1 MTNHL
6 RVNGKPGLVTTTETS
21 RVLYA
26 TRGPLRARES
36 AAREPLSAIDR
47 ERLSRQDP
55 HSLHNMNMN
64 AFFSDGMRADA
75 NESIQKRNEPASAR
89 RPLSAPLQPERT
101 NMTRILTL
109 RDEQQTIHEGMA
121 DALLSRMEP
130 RVKLSDNG
138 RRFRGMTMLE
148 MAREVLETSG
158 TNVRGMDRMA
168 VATMALQSRSMG
180 SGDFASIMAN
190 VGNKRLR
197 LAYEENV
204 GTYKIWARQAPSVQN
219 FKPISVVQLSGA
231 PDLLQVREHGEFQ
244 YGQMSDGAETYSLL
258 TYGRIVALTR
268 QAMINDELR
277 AFDVNL
283 SGFGNAAARL
293 ENRMVYAQLTANAP
307 MADGAALFGASRKNV
322 GIGSTSTLQISS
334 LQGMRSSMR
343 LQRGLQSEELN
354 ISPRYLI
361 VPAALEQAAYQLTS
375 ANYVPARAA
384 DVNEFRQGGRSTLEP
399 VVEPLLD
406 NVSSTVWYAAA
417 SNSQIDTVE
426 YCYLDGAE
434 GPFLETHTNFAT
446 DGVNMKCRLDFAAKA
461 IDFRGLYRSDG
472 Q

>member
-1 MTNHL
+1 
-6 RVNGKPGLVTTTETS
+6 
-21 RVLYA
+21 
-26 TRGPLRARES
+26 
-36 AAREPLSAIDR
+36 
-47 ERLSRQDP
+47 
-55 HSLHNMNMN
+55 
-64 AFFSDGMRADA
+64 
-75 NESIQKRNEPASAR
+75 
-89 RPLSAPLQPERT
+89 
-101 NMTRILTL
+101 MTRILTL

-121 DALLSRMEP
+121 DALLSRMAP
-130 RVKLSDNG
+130 RVKLTDNG
-138 RRFRGMTMLE
+138 RRFRGMSMLE

-158 TNVRGMDRMA
+158 VNVRGMDRMA
-168 VATMALQSRSMG
+168 VASMALQSRSM
-180 SGDFASIMAN
+180 SSSDFPSILAN
-190 VGNKRLR
+190 VGNKRVR

-204 GTYKIWARQAPSVQN
+204 GTYKIWARQAANAQN

-277 AFDVNL
+277 AFEVGL

-307 MADGAALFGASRKNV
+307 MADGAALFGSSHKNV
-322 GIGSTSTLQISS
+322 STGSTSMLQISS
-334 LQGMRSSMR
+334 LQAMRSSMR

-354 ISPRYLI
+354 ISPSYLI

-406 NVSSTVWYAAA
+406 AASATTWYAAA
-417 SNSQIDTVE
+417 SNSLIDTVE

-434 GPFLETHTNFAT
+434 GPFLETQHGFAT

-461 IDFRGLYRSDG
+461 IDFRGLYRADG